1 MRRWDL
7 LVEGYTRECE
17 ARGLAPVTVFN
28 RRQELDRCGSWLKHR
43 RPRVNLEQLDSEL
56 LIGYMRGRGTFRSKA
71 TVAAAVSMLRCMG
84 EYLVAQSVWTKN
96 PLRWIRGPKLDPR
109 MCLPRRIDKAD
120 MDRLWDEAG
129 KRDPKAREAIMCLL
143 ALLYGT
149 GLRRGELERLDLADW
164 DRENGVLTVDGRKT
178 GQERKV
184 PVGAGVWRRIEAYLP
199 VRQNRL
205 EATGRVEEPAF
216 MVGRLGKRMRGDSI
230 SSAVRICA
238 KAAGIP
244 FVSLHQFRHSCAAD
258 LLESGATMPEVKAVL
273 GHAVIQT
280 TMRSVYIVY
289 RVRRRVLPKWLLVI
303 EIMCGV
309 IGGGILLMVWGCM
322 YLR

>member
-1 MRRWDL
+1 
-7 LVEGYTRECE
+7 
-17 ARGLAPVTVFN
+17 
-28 RRQELDRCGSWLKHR
+28 
-43 RPRVNLEQLDSEL
+43 LEELDSEL
-56 LIGYMRGRGTFRSKA
+56 LIRYLQQRGTFRSKA
-71 TVAAAVSMLRCMG
+71 TVAGAVSKLRCMG

-109 MCLPRRIDKAD
+109 MCLPRRIGKAD
-120 MDRLWDEAG
+120 MDRLWNEAG
-129 KRDPKAREAIMCLL
+129 MRDPKDREVILCLL

-149 GLRRGELERLDLADW
+149 GLRRGELERLDLSDW
-164 DRENGVLTVDGRKT
+164 DRENGVLKVDGRKT

-205 EATGRVEEPAF
+205 ELAGQLDEPAF
-216 MVGRLGKRMRGDSI
+216 MVSRVGKRMRGESI
-230 SSAVRICA
+230 SSAVGNCA

-280 TMRSVYIVY
+280 TMRYIHVSGDE
-289 RVRRRVLPKWLLVI
+289 RAKAIQKHPINDFLKAEPATAERAVI
-303 EIMCGV
+303 
-309 IGGGILLMVWGCM
+309 
-322 YLR
+322 